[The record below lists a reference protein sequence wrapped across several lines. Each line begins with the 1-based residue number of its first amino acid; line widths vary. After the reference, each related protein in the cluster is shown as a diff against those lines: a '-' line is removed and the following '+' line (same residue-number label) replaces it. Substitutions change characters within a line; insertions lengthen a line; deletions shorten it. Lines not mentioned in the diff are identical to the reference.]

1 MTVSALELLGLPQ
14 RGRLPTAEEDA
25 PGGPQVALV
34 SDGLWAGV
42 CGSDPSIIGR
52 IIELNGSPRE
62 VIGVMPPRYDFPSP
76 EIDVWVPFQL
86 DPASEN
92 FGGHHI
98 VGIARLRLNA
108 TLASAVSEAESLI
121 ARFGEVGYGPNWF
134 TGVFTGEAVVR
145 TLKEDL
151 VGDSRR
157 PLLVLLGTVGFV
169 LLIACSNV
177 ANLFLAR
184 AEARTRETAVRLAL
198 GSGRARLIQFVL
210 TESVLLGLLGGAAG
224 VLLAYTGSR
233 ALIAAAPPMIP
244 RLGEIGINPSVLAFT
259 AVVSVLAGLLF
270 GVLPALRTG
279 SPRMLASLRDGG
291 RGGTL
296 GRGQH
301 RARNALVV
309 AQVALA
315 LVLVIGSGLMVRSSL
330 ELRSV
335 DPGFDAERVLTFG
348 LSPPPNRYQDAE
360 SVAQFYDELIQNIG
374 AVPGVWVAGAINTL
388 PLTGGGAIVTTIIEE
403 FPPGEDEFP
412 PTFLIR
418 RTTPGYFE
426 AMGFPSSRVVRSPRM
441 TMTFGWGR

>member
-42 CGSDPSIIGR
+42 CGSDPAIIGR

-330 ELRSV
+330 GKL
-335 DPGFDAERVLTFG
+335 
-348 LSPPPNRYQDAE
+348 
-360 SVAQFYDELIQNIG
+360 
-374 AVPGVWVAGAINTL
+374 
-388 PLTGGGAIVTTIIEE
+388 
-403 FPPGEDEFP
+403 
-412 PTFLIR
+412 
-418 RTTPGYFE
+418 
-426 AMGFPSSRVVRSPRM
+426 
-441 TMTFGWGR
+441 